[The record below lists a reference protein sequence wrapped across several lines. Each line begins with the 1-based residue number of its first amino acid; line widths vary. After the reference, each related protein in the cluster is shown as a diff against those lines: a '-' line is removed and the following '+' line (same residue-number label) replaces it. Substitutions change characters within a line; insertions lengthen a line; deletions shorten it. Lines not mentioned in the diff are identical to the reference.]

1 MLGKAFN
8 DGGFAFFDKVDDLF
22 WGEFFAHHD
31 IWQDKIAAALASL
44 KIVTP
49 LGTNVT
55 FNNPPDGNNNS
66 PSVVVIKVNG
76 RGTYDVVA

>member
-31 IWQDKIAAALASL
+31 IWQDKIAAALVISAPVRLFSL
-44 KIVTP
+44 NNHP
-49 LGTNVT
+49 LLTLWT
-55 FNNPPDGNNNS
+55 F
-66 PSVVVIKVNG
+66 
-76 RGTYDVVA
+76 